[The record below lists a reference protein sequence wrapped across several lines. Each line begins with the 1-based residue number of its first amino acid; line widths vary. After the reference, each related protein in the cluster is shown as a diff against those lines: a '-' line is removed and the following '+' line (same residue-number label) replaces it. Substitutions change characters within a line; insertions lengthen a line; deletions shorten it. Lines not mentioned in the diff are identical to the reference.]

1 MVDIRVSPERLRSV
15 ASTLDTNRHEVDN
28 LLQTMINT
36 VNNLQGE
43 WTGLAQVDY
52 ANQFNQ
58 QVPAMRTNLA
68 ELLENLVQNL
78 RRIADVFEQTDQQ
91 VI

>member
-1 MVDIRVSPERLRSV
+1 MVNIRVSPERLRSV
-15 ASTLDTNRHEVDN
+15 ASTLESNRQEVDSMLSN
-28 LLQTMINT
+28 MVNT

-52 ANQFNQ
+52 ANMFNE
-58 QVPAMRTNLA
+58 QVPKMRTNLA
-68 ELLENLVQNL
+68 EILENLNQAL
-78 RRIADVFEQTDQQ
+78 RRIADEFERVDQD

>member
-1 MVDIRVSPERLRSV
+1 MVNIRVSPERLRSV
-15 ASTLDTNRHEVDN
+15 ASTLESNRQEVDSMLSN
-28 LLQTMINT
+28 MVNT

-52 ANQFNQ
+52 ANMFNE
-58 QVPAMRTNLA
+58 QVPKMRTNLA
-68 ELLENLVQNL
+68 EILENLNQAL
-78 RRIADVFEQTDQQ
+78 RRIADEFERVDQE

>member
-15 ASTLDTNRHEVDN
+15 ASTLDSNRQEVDSMLN
-28 LLQTMINT
+28 TMINT

-52 ANQFNQ
+52 ANLFNQ
-58 QVPAMRTNLA
+58 QVPTMRTNLA
-68 ELLENLVQNL
+68 ELLENLVQDL